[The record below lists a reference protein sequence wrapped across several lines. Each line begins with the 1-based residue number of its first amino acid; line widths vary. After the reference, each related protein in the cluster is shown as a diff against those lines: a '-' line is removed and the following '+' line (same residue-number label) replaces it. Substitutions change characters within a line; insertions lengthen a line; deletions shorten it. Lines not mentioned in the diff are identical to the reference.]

1 MLGALTMAITTFVPM
16 TLSQLMLTKS
26 REENFVASTIKGVHQ
41 VLKMLK
47 MELPKSF
54 TWGEQNKGAA

>member
-26 REENFVASTIKGVHQ
+26 REENFVASTIKFE
-41 VLKMLK
+41 KC
-47 MELPKSF
+47 
-54 TWGEQNKGAA
+54 